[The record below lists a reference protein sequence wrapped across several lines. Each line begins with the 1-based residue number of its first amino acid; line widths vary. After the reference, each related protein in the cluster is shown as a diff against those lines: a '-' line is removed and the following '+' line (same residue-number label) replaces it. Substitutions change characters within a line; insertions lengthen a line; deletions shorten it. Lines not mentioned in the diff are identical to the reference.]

1 MTEYE
6 LLSELLPVF
15 SHFEIKNIV
24 KREGK
29 EVDIYLEIPKAHPKP
44 ENCTIIS
51 IILGIISER
60 YVFC

>member
-15 SHFEIKNIV
+15 SPFEIKSIA

-29 EVDIYLEIPKAHPKP
+29 EVDIYLEIPKAHPNL
-44 ENCTIIS
+44 ENCT
-51 IILGIISER
+51 LHQ
-60 YVFC
+60 